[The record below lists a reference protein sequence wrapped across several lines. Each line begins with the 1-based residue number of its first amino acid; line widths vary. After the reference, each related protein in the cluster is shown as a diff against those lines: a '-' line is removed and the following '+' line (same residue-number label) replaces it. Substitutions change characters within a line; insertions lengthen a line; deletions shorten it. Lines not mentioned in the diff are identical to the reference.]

1 MASATK
7 RTKTPAK
14 PGARSVRAGRAR
26 TSGRPSQAGTGE
38 AGPDEAPSPSAG
50 SGTAAARGVRAQPL
64 IAVRDV
70 ISSSRWYCSLLGGR
84 SLGGGSDHDDVY
96 DRVYCD
102 EECVLQLHS
111 WDDEEH
117 PNLVAPEHAVHGHG
131 VLLWFEVVDFDAAV
145 KRARAL
151 EAEVLEEPHVN
162 PGPRHREFWLRDPD
176 GYVIVLASPDGEV
189 E

>member
-1 MASATK
+1 MASAK
-7 RTKTPAK
+7 KPTKTPVK
-14 PGARSVRAGRAR
+14 RGARSLRAR
-26 TSGRPSQAGTGE
+26 RARAAGRPSPARARAEGRDR
-38 AGPDEAPSPSAG
+38 GPSSRPSAG
-50 SGTAAARGVRAQPL
+50 VSGPRAVRVQPL

-84 SLGGGSDHDDVY
+84 NLGGGSDHDDVY

-111 WDDEEH
+111 WDDDEH

-131 VLLWFEVVDFDAAV
+131 VLLWFEVSEFDAAV
-145 KRARAL
+145 ARARAL
-151 EAEVLEEPHVN
+151 EVEVLEEPHVN

-176 GYVIVLASPDGEV
+176 GYVVVLASPDGEA